1 MSGVTHCCD
10 PRNMYTIFEV
20 ELTLKTV
27 FVLVF
32 TSEIERVTIERPTN
46 LIESVFELLIL
57 LEETFRLQIKNVVEN
72 DHKEGT
78 VESKMIYLKDK
89 LQVIDHTL

>member
-1 MSGVTHCCD
+1 
-10 PRNMYTIFEV
+10 MYTIFEV

>member
-1 MSGVTHCCD
+1 
-10 PRNMYTIFEV
+10 MYTIFEV

-46 LIESVFELLIL
+46 LIESVFEPLIL